1 MKKHLLYCA
10 AAALICSACHNES
23 EDFEKIQP
31 QNAVSIRI
39 GQKVE
44 GLTARAAVDNG
55 SQVSATIL
63 TIGYDNQYDAS
74 VWNGFAPKYTNVID
88 NGSGSATLTIPANV
102 STATFIAGTDE
113 AMNLQP
119 TLYYYEKGTA
129 ILAVSPAGT
138 INGANV
144 EMTLTDGE
152 QDVMYAKAVEVASKP
167 QDEAAAQSAPVSL
180 TFEHKTTQLNFAF
193 KMVAAASSGAWTGK
207 SISVKNITIQN
218 ASVPKSV
225 KYSDGKVNFS
235 TPGTNLDVPGIVA
248 GNAVTTEAKKVGR
261 PVMVDA
267 SSDIKLNV
275 VLTIGSKD
283 YTFSNVQVMRTETGH
298 ESEKLTTA
306 IGSSHL
312 ITLTIKEPVKPN
324 GAIEITTQATV
335 KPWVEGE
342 DGSGTLE

>member
-63 TIGYDNQYDAS
+63 TIGYDSQYDAS
-74 VWNGFAPKYTNVID
+74 VWNGFAPQYTNVLD
-88 NGSGSATLTIPANV
+88 QQTPAGLATPANV
-102 STATFIAGTDE
+102 STATFIAGTKE

-119 TLYYYEKGTA
+119 TLYYYDKGTA
-129 ILAVSPAGT
+129 VLAVSPAGT

-167 QDEAAAQSAPVSL
+167 QDETTAQSTPVSL

-193 KMVAAASSGAWTGK
+193 KMEAAASSGAWTGK

-218 ASVPKSV
+218 ASVPESV

-248 GNAVTTEAKKVGR
+248 GNAVTAEAKKVGR

-298 ESEKLTTA
+298 ESERLTTV

-312 ITLTIKEPVKPN
+312 ITLTIKEPVKPD

-335 KPWVEGE
+335 KPWVSGEG
-342 DGSGTLE
+342 GSGTLE